1 MKPTTGLGK
10 GLSAIFATEEQNT
23 PALGAVSSQIELALV
38 DANPSQPR
46 TAFDAEA
53 LAELAAS
60 IARLG
65 IIQPITVRATEGGRY
80 QIVSGERR
88 TRAARQAGLKT
99 IPAYVREVGD
109 DELLEMALV
118 ENVQREELDAIE
130 IALSLQRLTAE
141 LGLTQE
147 ALSQSVGKR
156 RSTVANYLRLLT
168 LDEEV
173 QAAVRA
179 GKISMGHARTL
190 VVVEGAERQRELLAE
205 ILKRDLSV
213 RAAEALVKGPA
224 PKRSAK
230 AAAKVGLTD
239 YTARLAEHL
248 GTKGVKVES
257 NERGAGKITLRFAS
271 KRELDELVARIEGK

>member
-1 MKPTTGLGK
+1 MKPSTGLGK

-23 PALGAVSSQIELALV
+23 PTLGAVGSEIELKLI
-38 DANPSQPR
+38 DANPGQPR
-46 TAFDAEA
+46 VAFDQEA
-53 LAELAAS
+53 LEELSAS
-60 IARLG
+60 IGRLG
-65 IIQPITVRATEGGRY
+65 LIQPITVRSTDGGRF
-80 QIVSGERR
+80 QIISGERR
-88 TRAARQAGLKT
+88 FRAAKQAGLKT

-109 DELLEMALV
+109 DKLLEMALV

-130 IALSLQRLTAE
+130 IALSLHRLTEE

-156 RSTVANYLRLLT
+156 RSTVANYLRLLS

-179 GKISMGHARTL
+179 RQISMGHARAL
-190 VVVEGAERQRELLAE
+190 VGVDSNERQRELLTQ
-205 ILKRDLSV
+205 IIKNDLSV
-213 RAAEALVKGPA
+213 RAAEALVQSKPKSVA
-224 PKRSAK
+224 PRPTSQKLS
-230 AAAKVGLTD
+230 D
-239 YTARLAEHL
+239 YTVRLAEHL
-248 GTKGVKVES
+248 GSKGVTVES